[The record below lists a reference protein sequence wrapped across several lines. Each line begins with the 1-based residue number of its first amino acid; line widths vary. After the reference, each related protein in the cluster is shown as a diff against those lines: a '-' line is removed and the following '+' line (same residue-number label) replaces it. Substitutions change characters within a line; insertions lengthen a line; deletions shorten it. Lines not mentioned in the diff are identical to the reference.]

1 MGKRTGILAGAALL
15 GAALL
20 WPAQAACAGS
30 IYDSPYVTWSPD
42 GQAFTTNAGEKPAA
56 QEPPGKRV
64 ATGAA

>member
-1 MGKRTGILAGAALL
+1 MKKKWRLAGCLFPVLL
-15 GAALL
+15 FYSLAFFPLSAE
-20 WPAQAACAGS
+20 A